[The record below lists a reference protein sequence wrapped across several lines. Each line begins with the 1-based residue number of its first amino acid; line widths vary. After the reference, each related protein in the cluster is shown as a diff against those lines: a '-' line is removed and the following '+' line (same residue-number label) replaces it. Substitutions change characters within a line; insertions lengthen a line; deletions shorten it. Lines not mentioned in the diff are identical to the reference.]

1 MSGKKAGLSSFACRG
16 SSVIFFLLSRLCAFH
31 RIIQKSFFFSVLLEL
46 NVVLGSGC
54 ILQMY
59 ESDI

>member
-1 MSGKKAGLSSFACRG
+1 MIF
-16 SSVIFFLLSRLCAFH
+16 FFLLSRLCAFH
-31 RIIQKSFFFSVLLEL
+31 SIIQKSFFFSVLLEL